1 MRGTYYLLSR
11 FVRLT
16 ASAGGGLMYCG
27 HILVV
32 MTTPALTEPL
42 RETLDAFE
50 REGAPLTT
58 SEVTAQVDV
67 SRRSTYERLER
78 LVERGYLETKKVGA
92 SARVWWLATPAP
104 DRAGGTA
111 ATVRS
116 GDPARRQGAAQASTD
131 PFVRGLLETQ
141 RDIVYA
147 FDADGQLCRW
157 NDRLEEVTGYTA
169 AEIRSMEALSFVP
182 DSATEEAAAVV
193 ERVLEDG
200 ERLTVE
206 LPLETADGERLPY
219 EYSIAPMT
227 DPDGTITGVTGIAR
241 GVSDRNAR
249 EHERE
254 LERYETLFEESKDVN
269 VVVDETGEFN
279 YLTPSVATVFGYD
292 QEELVGEVGFEY
304 VHPDDREEAMAE
316 FTKMLETPGYEAETE
331 FRFRHGDGSWIVVE
345 ALARDLRDDP
355 TIDGIVV
362 YTRDVTERRQREQTL
377 ERYAGLIDAIGDP
390 VYELDA
396 QGRFTFVNEA
406 FIEYTGYD
414 EAELLGEHVSIG
426 LNEDAIAR
434 TEAEIG
440 QLLHDPEGT
449 ATLEYEV
456 TTKDGERIPV
466 ENRITLLTDDDGRI
480 RGSAGVVRDISDRKR
495 RERELQS
502 RVRQQELITE
512 LGRQALD
519 EHEPDALMANAAE
532 LVAET
537 LDNEYCGVL
546 DLDASAGRLLL
557 RQGVGWDEGIVGE
570 ATISSVADNS
580 QAAYTLAHEG
590 PVVVADLTSESR
602 FSGPGLLTS
611 HDVKSGISVV
621 IGSEG
626 EPWGILGTHDTTAK
640 TFSEHDVNFVQSVAN
655 VLATA
660 INRHHN
666 EQAIREQREALATLN
681 NLNRIVSDI
690 TETVIA
696 KSTREEIEQS
706 VCEALA
712 ATGSY
717 EFAWIGEGDLASEV
731 VEPRVTVGTAG
742 YLDDAEIL
750 LDPDDDRGEGPT
762 GRALRTGEV
771 QTTNDS
777 REDAR
782 YGPWQELAAEYGF
795 RSSAA
800 IPIVHEE
807 TTYGVLNV
815 YADRPNA
822 FESAERR
829 VISRLGE
836 VVGHAIAS
844 VERKRALMS
853 EEAVELTFQIRDAF
867 TELDVAADPE
877 GTISFDAVVPVK
889 DDAFLV
895 YGTVTADARETLTA
909 LYDRLPS
916 WERVTFH
923 AEEGAS
929 TFELRAVDPPV
940 LSVLTSFGGS
950 FEEGAIE
957 DGDLRMQVHLSPSAD
972 VRRFIE
978 TVQESYPGMEMVTRQ
993 QVTRTADRGRPA
1005 ANVLDESLT
1014 DSQRTALEAAFHAG
1028 FFEWP
1033 RDSSGE
1039 EVADSLDIAAPTF
1052 HNHLRKAERK
1062 LVASVLGAER

>member
-1 MRGTYYLLSR
+1 
-11 FVRLT
+11 
-16 ASAGGGLMYCG
+16 MYCG

-32 MTTPALTEPL
+32 MTTPTLTEPL

-92 SARVWWLATPAP
+92 SARVWWLPTPAP

-116 GDPARRQGAAQASTD
+116 GDPARQQGAAQSSTD

-169 AEIRSMEALSFVP
+169 AEIRSMEALAFVP
-182 DSATEEAAAVV
+182 DSATEEAAAAV
-193 ERVLEDG
+193 EQVLEYG
-200 ERLTVE
+200 ERLIVE
-206 LPLETADGERLPY
+206 LPLETADGETIPH
-219 EYSIAPMT
+219 EFSIAPMT

-269 VVVDETGEFN
+269 VVVDETGEFS

-304 VHPDDREEAMAE
+304 VHPDDREKAIAE

-406 FIEYTGYD
+406 FIEYSGYD

-426 LNEDAIAR
+426 LDEDAIAR

-440 QLLHDPEGT
+440 QLLDDPEGT
-449 ATLEYEV
+449 TTLEYEM
-456 TTKDGERIPV
+456 TTRDGERVPV
-466 ENRITLLTDDDGRI
+466 ENRLTVLTDDDGRI

-502 RVRQQELITE
+502 RVRQQEVITE

-537 LDNEYCGVL
+537 LDTEYCKVL
-546 DLDASAGRLLL
+546 DLDAPAEQLLL
-557 RQGVGWDEGIVGE
+557 RQGVGWEEGIVGE
-570 ATISSVADNS
+570 ATVSAVADDS

-590 PVVVADLTSESR
+590 PVVVEDLTAESR
-602 FSGPGLLTS
+602 FSGPELPTS

-621 IGSEG
+621 IGSGG
-626 EPWGILGTHDTTAK
+626 EPWGILGAHDTTAK

-712 ATGSY
+712 ATDSY
-717 EFAWIGEGDLASEV
+717 EFAWIGEGDLTSEV

-750 LDPDDDRGEGPT
+750 LDPDDERGEGPT

-777 REDAR
+777 RRDPR

-822 FESAERR
+822 FESTERG

-867 TELDVAADPE
+867 TELGVAADPE

-895 YGTVTADARETLTA
+895 YGTATADARETLTA
-909 LYDRLPS
+909 LYDRLPV
-916 WERVTFH
+916 WEWVTFY

-940 LSVLTSFGGS
+940 LSALTSFGGS
-950 FEEGAIE
+950 FEAGAIE

-978 TVQESYPGMEMVTRQ
+978 TIKESYPGMEMVARQ

-1033 RDSSGE
+1033 RDSSGQ

>member
-1 MRGTYYLLSR
+1 MG
-11 FVRLT
+11 LT

-50 REGAPLTT
+50 REGEPLTT

-92 SARVWWLATPAP
+92 SARVWWLPTSTP
-104 DRAGGTA
+104 DQAGGTA

-116 GDPARRQGAAQASTD
+116 GDPARRQGAAQSSAD

-169 AEIRSMEALSFVP
+169 AEIRSMEALAFVP

-193 ERVLEDG
+193 ERVLENG

-269 VVVDETGEFN
+269 VVVDETGEFS

-355 TIDGIVV
+355 TINGIVV

-406 FIEYTGYD
+406 FVEYTGYD
-414 EAELLGEHVSIG
+414 EAELLGEHVSTG

-434 TEAEIG
+434 SEAEIG

-570 ATISSVADNS
+570 AAISSVADNS

-590 PVVVADLTSESR
+590 PVVVEDLTSESR

-611 HDVKSGISVV
+611 HGVKSGISVV

-717 EFAWIGEGDLASEV
+717 EFAWIGEGDLTSEV

-750 LDPDDDRGEGPT
+750 LDPGDDRGEGPT

-867 TELDVAADPE
+867 TELDVAVDPA

-895 YGTVTADARETLTA
+895 YGTATAGARETLTA

-950 FEEGAIE
+950 FEKGAIE

-993 QVTRTADRGRPA
+993 QVARTADRGRSA

-1052 HNHLRKAERK
+1052 HNPLRKAERK

>member
-1 MRGTYYLLSR
+1 
-11 FVRLT
+11 
-16 ASAGGGLMYCG
+16 MYCG

-50 REGAPLTT
+50 REGEPLTT

-92 SARVWWLATPAP
+92 SARVWWLPTSTP
-104 DRAGGTA
+104 DQAGGTA

-116 GDPARRQGAAQASTD
+116 GDPARRQGAAQSSAD

-169 AEIRSMEALSFVP
+169 AEIRSMEALAFVP

-193 ERVLEDG
+193 ERVLENG

-269 VVVDETGEFN
+269 VVVDETGEFS

-355 TIDGIVV
+355 TINGIVV

-406 FIEYTGYD
+406 FVEYTGYD
-414 EAELLGEHVSIG
+414 EAELLGEHVSTG

-434 TEAEIG
+434 SEAEIG

-570 ATISSVADNS
+570 AAISSVADNS

-590 PVVVADLTSESR
+590 PVVVEDLTSESR

-611 HDVKSGISVV
+611 HGVKSGISVV

-717 EFAWIGEGDLASEV
+717 EFAWIGEGDLTSEV

-750 LDPDDDRGEGPT
+750 LDPGDDRGEGPT

-867 TELDVAADPE
+867 TELDVAVDPA

-895 YGTVTADARETLTA
+895 YGTATAGARETLTA

-950 FEEGAIE
+950 FEKGAIE

-993 QVTRTADRGRPA
+993 QVARTADRGRSA

>member
-1 MRGTYYLLSR
+1 
-11 FVRLT
+11 
-16 ASAGGGLMYCG
+16 MYCG

-50 REGAPLTT
+50 REGEPLTT

-92 SARVWWLATPAP
+92 SARVWWLPTPAP
-104 DRAGGTA
+104 DQAGGTA

-116 GDPARRQGAAQASTD
+116 GDPARRQGAAQSSAD

-169 AEIRSMEALSFVP
+169 AEIRSMEALAFVP

-193 ERVLEDG
+193 ERVLENG

-219 EYSIAPMT
+219 ECSIAPMT

-269 VVVDETGEFN
+269 VVVDETGEFS

-355 TIDGIVV
+355 TINGIVV

-406 FIEYTGYD
+406 FVEYTGYD
-414 EAELLGEHVSIG
+414 EAELLGEHVSTG

-570 ATISSVADNS
+570 AAISSVADNS

-590 PVVVADLTSESR
+590 PVVVEDLTSESR

-717 EFAWIGEGDLASEV
+717 EFAWIGEGDLTSEV

-867 TELDVAADPE
+867 TELDVAVDPA

-895 YGTVTADARETLTA
+895 YGTATADARETLTA
-909 LYDRLPS
+909 LYDWLPS

-950 FEEGAIE
+950 FEKGAIE

-978 TVQESYPGMEMVTRQ
+978 TVQESYPSMEMVTRQ
-993 QVTRTADRGRPA
+993 QVARTADRGRPA